1 MNVRIACGLLNVRD
15 DELSDMDAIKR
26 KYRIKALMYHPDKN
40 RSDDACDRFR
50 EIHEAYEFL
59 SNNAGLESKS
69 YKDLLSDFLK
79 SNNTESDLFNV
90 ILNKIAQT
98 CEDKTL
104 QFLRTV
110 DNKILTSLFK
120 LLTLYADLL
129 HISVDFMNEVKSMIK
144 QDECIVLN
152 PKLADIMSDN
162 LYKLTIDGKMYLIPL
177 WHRKLIYDNSGSDL
191 YVVCSPILPSN
202 VSIGTDNNIVVGLK
216 YKISELFG
224 KKEQGFIVGDTEF
237 KFNIT
242 DLRLVQQNTI
252 ILYNVG
258 LSRVNMDDIYDV
270 TVRGNIIANIELE
283 Q

>member
-1 MNVRIACGLLNVRD
+1 MNVRIACGLLNVKE
-15 DELSDMDAIKR
+15 DELSDMEIIKR

-50 EIHEAYEFL
+50 EIREAYEFL
-59 SNNAGLESKS
+59 SNNADLESKS

-104 QFLRTV
+104 RFLRTV
-110 DNKILTSLFK
+110 DNKILINLFK
-120 LLTLYADLL
+120 LLTLYADVL
-129 HISVDFMNEVKSMIK
+129 HISADFLNEVKSMIK

-162 LYKLTIDGKMYLIPL
+162 LYKLVVDGKQYLIPL
-177 WHRKLIYDNSGSDL
+177 WHNKLIYDNSGSDL
-191 YVVCSPILPSN
+191 YVVCSPILPDN
-202 VSIGTDNNIVVGLK
+202 VSIGIDNDITVSLK

-224 KKEQGFIVGDTEF
+224 KKEQGFSVGDTEF

-242 DLRLVQQNTI
+242 HLRLAQHNKI

-258 LSRVNMDDIYDV
+258 LSRVNMVDIYDV
-270 TVRGNIIANIELE
+270 SVRGNIIANIELE